1 MNERESALFRQRY
14 SHISNK
20 ERGTLATIKSKQKE
34 EIMDDYNKKFAS
46 KFVPGI
52 HKLNFSFQKMSVC

>member
-52 HKLNFSFQKMSVC
+52 HKLNF